1 MSQTLTAL
9 SFWLHALG
17 TVLLIGH
24 YLLLSLIYLPVFVKN
39 QADPLS
45 GTILSEISRRS
56 RSWLYGSM
64 LIFAITGIYLTF
76 VDPNYLGIGNFNNPW
91 AILMLVKHILILAM
105 IGMGFWFNAILR
117 VGPLMSS
124 NTGATQAI
132 ARFRQYSNLMAI
144 TGVLVLLLTAI
155 SQAQ

>member
-24 YLLLSLIYLPVFVKN
+24 YLLLSLIYLPVLVKN

-64 LIFAITGIYLTF
+64 LIFAVTGIYLTF
-76 VDPNYLGIGNFNNPW
+76 VDPNYLGIGNFSNPW

-105 IGMGFWFNAILR
+105 IGMGFWFNGILR

-124 NTGATQAI
+124 NTGSTRAI

-144 TGVLVLLLTAI
+144 AGVLVLLLTAI